1 MNRERFEEIF
11 EELTKQQKKILK
23 LFLDGKKDS
32 EIASEIFCTEAN
44 VRQHIA
50 NVGKSFS
57 LNSGDGGRFRADLID
72 LFIDFKADLV
82 CKELSDRYR
91 LIREEPSFPGTPIS
105 LNSVFYI
112 EPKSTIQNC
121 VRQINKPGSL
131 IRIKS
136 ARKTGKTSLIYR
148 IIDSVQKNSC
158 RTVHLN
164 MRDADKT
171 VLSSLDRFL
180 QWFCVNI
187 DKSLGLEPLLNKCW
201 DLQSGSMPSCTAYFQ
216 SYILGRINAPLVI
229 VLDELDCLF
238 PYPDIHDFFSLLR
251 KWYEEAKNIEIW
263 ENLRIITSYSTS
275 SYIKLDIN
283 HSPFNIGHPISL
295 PELTKDEIIGLSK
308 IYGLRE
314 LSDSQISQLFS
325 LIGGHPYL
333 IQIFLYNL
341 SNSEQKFDDL
351 IKYSATKSG
360 IYKDYLNDLWVEIQ
374 KFSQGSTIGS
384 NLLFKSL
391 NQLVETNQ
399 DIDLQQEIGFKLE
412 GMGIIKFDGNQ
423 VKIGCNLYGEYLKQR
438 LKSI

>member
-1 MNRERFEEIF
+1 
-11 EELTKQQKKILK
+11 
-23 LFLDGKKDS
+23 
-32 EIASEIFCTEAN
+32 
-44 VRQHIA
+44 
-50 NVGKSFS
+50 
-57 LNSGDGGRFRADLID
+57 
-72 LFIDFKADLV
+72 
-82 CKELSDRYR
+82 
-91 LIREEPSFPGTPIS
+91 
-105 LNSVFYI
+105 
-112 EPKSTIQNC
+112 
-121 VRQINKPGSL
+121 
-131 IRIKS
+131 
-136 ARKTGKTSLIYR
+136 
-148 IIDSVQKNSC
+148 
-158 RTVHLN
+158 
-164 MRDADKT
+164 
-171 VLSSLDRFL
+171 
-180 QWFCVNI
+180 
-187 DKSLGLEPLLNKCW
+187 
-201 DLQSGSMPSCTAYFQ
+201 
-216 SYILGRINAPLVI
+216 
-229 VLDELDCLF
+229 LDCLF

>member
-1 MNRERFEEIF
+1 
-11 EELTKQQKKILK
+11 
-23 LFLDGKKDS
+23 
-32 EIASEIFCTEAN
+32 
-44 VRQHIA
+44 
-50 NVGKSFS
+50 
-57 LNSGDGGRFRADLID
+57 
-72 LFIDFKADLV
+72 
-82 CKELSDRYR
+82 
-91 LIREEPSFPGTPIS
+91 
-105 LNSVFYI
+105 
-112 EPKSTIQNC
+112 
-121 VRQINKPGSL
+121 
-131 IRIKS
+131 
-136 ARKTGKTSLIYR
+136 
-148 IIDSVQKNSC
+148 
-158 RTVHLN
+158 

-216 SYILGRINAPLVI
+216 SYILGRINSPLVI